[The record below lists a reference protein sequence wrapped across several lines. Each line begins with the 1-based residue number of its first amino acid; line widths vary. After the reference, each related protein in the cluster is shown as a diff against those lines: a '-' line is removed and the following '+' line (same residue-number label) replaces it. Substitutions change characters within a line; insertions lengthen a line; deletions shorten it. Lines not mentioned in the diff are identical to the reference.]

1 MQNPILTSRRTIF
14 SYLGMWGLA
23 TFFHVFLISIT
34 EEISLIAAIVDGIIS
49 NLLYGAIGLGLWFPI
64 FFGKSDKNKFINT
77 IINNVVGGIVAI
89 GFWLGL
95 SYFLLVSVFNADPVY
110 LEFLRKS
117 IPWRAGI
124 GILYYEVLILVYYLI
139 IFYGNIEE
147 NKLKEA
153 ELKSLV
159 KESELN
165 SLKSQINPH
174 FLFNSLNSI
183 SSLTMIEPGKAQDMI
198 IKLSEFLRYTL
209 SNKEEKLT
217 SLEDEMI
224 NINRYL
230 DIEKIRFG
238 KRLTVKQRIEPSCH
252 QLKLPGLIL
261 QPLLENA
268 VKYGVYESIEES
280 VIEITCTC
288 NSSALSV
295 VINNAWDAASQSKNK
310 GEGIGLNNIRSRLRI
325 LYNRDD
331 LLFIRKDHNSYQV
344 NVIFPQLL

>member
-1 MQNPILTSRRTIF
+1 MQNPILTSRKTF
-14 SYLGMWGLA
+14 YTYLGMWVLVIV
-23 TFFHVFLISIT
+23 FHIFLLSIT
-34 EEISLIAAIVDGIIS
+34 EKISLLSKIVDAVIS

-64 FFGKSDKNKFINT
+64 FFGKSDKEKFINMA
-77 IINNVVGGIVAI
+77 INNVVGGIVAVS
-89 GFWLGL
+89 FWLGL
-95 SYFLLVSVFNADPVY
+95 SYFMLVSVFNTDPVY
-110 LEFLRKS
+110 LDFLRKS
-117 IPWRAGI
+117 VPWRAGI

-153 ELKSLV
+153 ELKTLV

-183 SSLTMIEPGKAQDMI
+183 SSLTMIEPGKAQEMI

-209 SNKEEKLT
+209 SKKEEKLT
-217 SLEDEMI
+217 SLEEEI
-224 NINRYL
+224 SNINRYL

-238 KRLTVKQRIEPSCH
+238 KRLTVKQEIEPSCRK
-252 QLKLPGLIL
+252 LKLPGLIL

-268 VKYGVYESIEES
+268 VKYGVYESTEES
-280 VIEITCTC
+280 VIEIISDC
-288 NSSALSV
+288 NSFALSL
-295 VINNAWDAASQSKNK
+295 VIRNAWDPDSQSNK
-310 GEGIGLNNIRSRLRI
+310 GEGIGLKNIRSRLRI

-331 LLFIRKDHNSYQV
+331 LLFIRKDHKSYEV
-344 NVIFPQLL
+344 NIIFPQS

>member
-1 MQNPILTSRRTIF
+1 MQNPILTSRKTF
-14 SYLGMWGLA
+14 YTYLGMWVLVIL
-23 TFFHVFLISIT
+23 FHIFLLSIT
-34 EEISLIAAIVDGIIS
+34 EKISLLSEIVDAVIS

-64 FFGKSDKNKFINT
+64 FFGRSDKEKFINT
-77 IINNVVGGIVAI
+77 AINNVVGGIVAVS
-89 GFWLGL
+89 FWLGL
-95 SYFLLVSVFNADPVY
+95 SYFMLVSVFNTDPVY
-110 LEFLRKS
+110 LDFLRKS
-117 IPWRAGI
+117 VPWRAGI

-153 ELKSLV
+153 ELKTLV

-183 SSLTMIEPGKAQDMI
+183 SSLTMIEPGKAQEMI

-209 SNKEEKLT
+209 SKKEEKLT
-217 SLEDEMI
+217 SLEEEI
-224 NINRYL
+224 SNINRYL

-238 KRLTVKQRIEPSCH
+238 KRLTVKQKIEPSCRK
-252 QLKLPGLIL
+252 LKLPGLIL

-268 VKYGVYESIEES
+268 VKYGIYESTEES
-280 VIEITCTC
+280 VIEIISDC
-288 NSSALSV
+288 NSSALSL
-295 VINNAWDAASQSKNK
+295 VIRNAWDPDFQSNK
-310 GEGIGLNNIRSRLRI
+310 GEGIGLKNIRSRLRI

-331 LLFIRKDHNSYQV
+331 LLFIRKDHNSYEV
-344 NVIFPQLL
+344 NIIFPQL